1 MAASPNLESAGL
13 PAAAD
18 SCSSALNPGTEWCAQ
33 LKRSLPGNLCIR
45 HALSAFYCTHVRNKT
60 KVLERTRMFTVLLRR
75 RISQAAEQVKRQSY
89 LSDKHSVQ
97 CPAPQAEARMAGRH
111 HCLGTYCQHSGRLAH
126 RVLELKELHLKS
138 YSMSHRPPCG
148 YTFGQGHRGP
158 RGAQQER
165 CPPAQG
171 MAQRPGPRLLYASGC
186 ALEAQQVCSHAASLH
201 FAGSGLPAGEP
212 SWERCTV
219 WSMREATNTRI
230 ILALTSTMSSQ
241 SRKMLQ
247 PSLRAVLITYLAF
260 PSRSWADAPGVTTAR
275 LMHLGSTADSRS
287 TCKMHHR

>member
-1 MAASPNLESAGL
+1 MATPLDKGIEAPEAPSRSAVLQHKGWHRDL
-13 PAAAD
+13 D
-18 SCSSALNPGTEWCAQ
+18 QDCYMRLDALWKPS
-33 LKRSLPGNLCIR
+33 K
-45 HALSAFYCTHVRNKT
+45 
-60 KVLERTRMFTVLLRR
+60 
-75 RISQAAEQVKRQSY
+75 
-89 LSDKHSVQ
+89 
-97 CPAPQAEARMAGRH
+97 
-111 HCLGTYCQHSGRLAH
+111 
-126 RVLELKELHLKS
+126 
-138 YSMSHRPPCG
+138 
-148 YTFGQGHRGP
+148 
-158 RGAQQER
+158 
-165 CPPAQG
+165 
-171 MAQRPGPRLLYASGC
+171 
-186 ALEAQQVCSHAASLH
+186 VCSHAASLH